1 MAYIFDALS
10 HNRLL
15 KAGDQIAIGTP
26 IFTPYMQ
33 IPSVKNYGLVSID
46 VTSTEN
52 ENWDIA
58 ETELPVAGKIRID
71 GEISNVGDVLLLQ
84 ARVSA
89 SVNRMCSRCLKEF
102 TADSAAEVV
111 EKYYPSGS
119 PGVEKDA
126 YVYEADIVDITEPLR
141 ESLLLAEPLKVLCK
155 EDCLGICPVCG
166 ADRNVHP
173 CSCDTGSIDPRLAA
187 LKQFIKY

>member
-1 MAYIFDALS
+1 MIKINVAEIRRHLTGKKPLQFDAEPAEL
-10 HNRLL
+10 
-15 KAGDQIAIGTP
+15 
-26 IFTPYMQ
+26 
-33 IPSVKNYGLVSID
+33 
-46 VTSTEN
+46 
-52 ENWDIA
+52 DIT
-58 ETELPVAGKIRID
+58 ETELSIDGKIRID

-84 ARVSA
+84 ARVST

-102 TADSAAEVV
+102 TADSSAEVV
-111 EKYYPSGS
+111 EKFYPSGS

-155 EDCLGICPVCG
+155 EGCLGICPVCG
-166 ADRNVHP
+166 TDRNVHP
-173 CSCDTGSIDPRLAA
+173 CSCDTGAIDPRLAA

>member
-1 MAYIFDALS
+1 MIKINVAEIRRHLTGKKLLQFDAEPAEL
-10 HNRLL
+10 
-15 KAGDQIAIGTP
+15 
-26 IFTPYMQ
+26 
-33 IPSVKNYGLVSID
+33 
-46 VTSTEN
+46 E
-52 ENWDIA
+52 IA
-58 ETELPVAGKIRID
+58 ETELPVDGKIRID

-89 SVNRMCSRCLKEF
+89 RVNRVCSRCLKEF

-119 PGVEKDA
+119 PGVENDA

-155 EDCLGICPVCG
+155 ENCLGICPVCG
-166 ADRNVHP
+166 ADRNVHS
-173 CSCDTGSIDPRLAA
+173 CSCDTRIIDPRLAA
-187 LKQFIKY
+187 LKQFIK

>member
-1 MAYIFDALS
+1 MIKINVAEIRRHLTGKKPLQFDAEPAEL
-10 HNRLL
+10 
-15 KAGDQIAIGTP
+15 
-26 IFTPYMQ
+26 
-33 IPSVKNYGLVSID
+33 
-46 VTSTEN
+46 
-52 ENWDIA
+52 DIT
-58 ETELPVAGKIRID
+58 ETELPIAGKIRID

-102 TADSAAEVV
+102 TADSSAEVV
-111 EKYYPSGS
+111 EKFYPLGS

-173 CSCDTGSIDPRLAA
+173 CSCDTSAIDPRLAA

>member
-1 MAYIFDALS
+1 MIKINVAEIRRHLTGKKPLQFDAEPAEL
-10 HNRLL
+10 
-15 KAGDQIAIGTP
+15 
-26 IFTPYMQ
+26 
-33 IPSVKNYGLVSID
+33 
-46 VTSTEN
+46 
-52 ENWDIA
+52 DIT
-58 ETELPVAGKIRID
+58 ETELPIAGKIRID
-71 GEISNVGDVLLLQ
+71 GEMSNVGDVLLLQ

-89 SVNRMCSRCLKEF
+89 SVSRMCSRCLKEF
-102 TADSAAEVV
+102 KADSSAEVV
-111 EKYYPSGS
+111 EKFYLSGS

-166 ADRNVHP
+166 ADRNIHP
-173 CSCDTGSIDPRLAA
+173 CNCDTGTIDPRLAA

>member
-1 MAYIFDALS
+1 MIKINVAEIRRHLTGKKPLQFDAEPAEL
-10 HNRLL
+10 
-15 KAGDQIAIGTP
+15 
-26 IFTPYMQ
+26 
-33 IPSVKNYGLVSID
+33 
-46 VTSTEN
+46 
-52 ENWDIA
+52 DIT
-58 ETELPVAGKIRID
+58 ETELPIDGKIRID

-102 TADSAAEVV
+102 TADSSAEVV
-111 EKYYPSGS
+111 EKFYPSGS

-166 ADRNVHP
+166 ADRNTHP
-173 CSCDTGSIDPRLAA
+173 CSCDTGTIDPRLAA

>member
-1 MAYIFDALS
+1 MIKINVAEIKKHLTGNKSLLFDVEPAELDIS
-10 HNRLL
+10 EEDLNI
-15 KAGDQIAIGTP
+15 D
-26 IFTPYMQ
+26 
-33 IPSVKNYGLVSID
+33 GLIHI
-46 VTSTEN
+46 T
-52 ENWDIA
+52 
-58 ETELPVAGKIRID
+58 
-71 GEISNVGDVLLLQ
+71 GEISNAGDVLLLQ

-89 SVNRMCSRCLKEF
+89 MVERTCSRCLKEF
-102 TADSAAEVV
+102 TAESFADVV

-119 PGVEKDA
+119 PGVENDA

-141 ESLLLAEPLKVLCK
+141 ESLLLAEPLRALCK

-173 CSCDTGSIDPRLAA
+173 CSCDTSTIDPRLAA

>member
-1 MAYIFDALS
+1 MIKINVAEIRRHLTGKKPLQFDAEPAEL
-10 HNRLL
+10 
-15 KAGDQIAIGTP
+15 
-26 IFTPYMQ
+26 
-33 IPSVKNYGLVSID
+33 
-46 VTSTEN
+46 
-52 ENWDIA
+52 DIT
-58 ETELPVAGKIRID
+58 ETELPIAGKIRID

-84 ARVSA
+84 ARVST

-102 TADSAAEVV
+102 TADSSAEVV
-111 EKYYPSGS
+111 EKFYPSGS

-155 EDCLGICPVCG
+155 EGCLGICPVCG
-166 ADRNVHP
+166 TDRNVHP
-173 CSCDTGSIDPRLAA
+173 CSCDTGAIDPRLAA

>member
-1 MAYIFDALS
+1 MIKLNVAEIRRHLTGKKLLQIDADPAEL
-10 HNRLL
+10 
-15 KAGDQIAIGTP
+15 
-26 IFTPYMQ
+26 
-33 IPSVKNYGLVSID
+33 
-46 VTSTEN
+46 
-52 ENWDIA
+52 DITA
-58 ETELPVAGKIRID
+58 TELPIAGKVRIV
-71 GEISNVGDVLLLQ
+71 GELSNVGDVLLLKAQ
-84 ARVSA
+84 VSA
-89 SVNRMCSRCLKEF
+89 KVNRTCSRCLKEF
-102 TADSAAEVV
+102 TADSAAEVT
-111 EKYYPSGS
+111 EKFYPSGS

-173 CSCDTGSIDPRLAA
+173 CSCDTGTIDPRLAA

>member
-1 MAYIFDALS
+1 MIKINVAEIRRHLTGKKLLQFDAEPEEL
-10 HNRLL
+10 
-15 KAGDQIAIGTP
+15 
-26 IFTPYMQ
+26 
-33 IPSVKNYGLVSID
+33 
-46 VTSTEN
+46 
-52 ENWDIA
+52 DIT
-58 ETELPVAGKIRID
+58 ETELPIAGKVRID

-89 SVNRMCSRCLKEF
+89 RVNRMCSRCLKEF
-102 TADSAAEVV
+102 TADSVAEVV

-119 PGVEKDA
+119 PGVENDA

-141 ESLLLAEPLKVLCK
+141 ESLLLAEPLRVLCK

-173 CSCDTGSIDPRLAA
+173 CSCDTGTIDPRLAA

>member
-1 MAYIFDALS
+1 MIKINVAEIRRHLTGKKNLQFDVEPAEL
-10 HNRLL
+10 
-15 KAGDQIAIGTP
+15 
-26 IFTPYMQ
+26 
-33 IPSVKNYGLVSID
+33 
-46 VTSTEN
+46 
-52 ENWDIA
+52 DI
-58 ETELPVAGKIRID
+58 TGSELPIAGRIHID

-84 ARVSA
+84 TKVSARV
-89 SVNRMCSRCLKEF
+89 NRTCSRCLKEF
-102 TADSAAEVV
+102 TAVSDAEVV

-119 PGVEKDA
+119 PGVENDA

-141 ESLLLAEPLKVLCK
+141 EGLLLAEPLRVLCN

-173 CSCDTGSIDPRLAA
+173 CSCNTGAIDPRLAA

>member
-1 MAYIFDALS
+1 MIKINVAEIRRHLTGMKRLQFDAEPAEL
-10 HNRLL
+10 
-15 KAGDQIAIGTP
+15 
-26 IFTPYMQ
+26 
-33 IPSVKNYGLVSID
+33 
-46 VTSTEN
+46 
-52 ENWDIA
+52 DIT
-58 ETELPVAGKIRID
+58 ETELSIDGKIRID

-102 TADSAAEVV
+102 TADSSAEVV
-111 EKYYPSGS
+111 EKFYPSGS

-155 EDCLGICPVCG
+155 EDCLGI
-166 ADRNVHP
+166 
-173 CSCDTGSIDPRLAA
+173 
-187 LKQFIKY
+187 